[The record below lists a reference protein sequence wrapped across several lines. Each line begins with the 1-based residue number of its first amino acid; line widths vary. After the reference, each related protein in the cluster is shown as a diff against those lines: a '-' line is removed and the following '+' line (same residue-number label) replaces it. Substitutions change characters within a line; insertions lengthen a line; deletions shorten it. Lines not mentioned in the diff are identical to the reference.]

1 MMLAIN
7 TNAADHNCNATLRI
21 HTNTNVYISCR
32 KQAIL
37 TTIIGQ
43 SATGTILPYYATMIV
58 LGIAVH
64 IGNVGNCCYCIK
76 MVVKLYMVFP
86 QQQQAYMFACTS
98 HYSKIYASRGEWA
111 MGATPQVL
119 EIMLL
124 FAWLQ
129 IWPNFPFGSWGKK

>member
-21 HTNTNVYISCR
+21 HTNANVYISCR

-98 HYSKIYASRGEWA
+98 HYSKIYESRG
-111 MGATPQVL
+111 
-119 EIMLL
+119 
-124 FAWLQ
+124 
-129 IWPNFPFGSWGKK
+129 